1 MERLSVSMGDQS
13 QKIARVAPTADM
25 SRLPAF
31 GSGWQ
36 RTLSGREERY
46 ESFSE
51 RQQQHSNGL
60 VGSLQRMPVLVYF
73 LWEESVELHFG
84 AGARI
89 DRPV

>member
-13 QKIARVAPTADM
+13 QKIARVAPTADI

-31 GSGWQ
+31 GTGWEG
-36 RTLSGREERY
+36 TLSGRSERY

-51 RQQQHSNGL
+51 RQQQHSDGL
-60 VGSLQRMPVLVYF
+60 VGSPQRMPVLAYF
-73 LWEESVELHFG
+73 LWEEAVELHFG
-84 AGARI
+84 AGVRI